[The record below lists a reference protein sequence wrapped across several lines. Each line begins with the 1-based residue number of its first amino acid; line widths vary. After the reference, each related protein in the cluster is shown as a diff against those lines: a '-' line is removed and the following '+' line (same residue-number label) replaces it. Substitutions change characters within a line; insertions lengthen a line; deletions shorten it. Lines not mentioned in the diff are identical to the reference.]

1 MHNLLSWKN
10 IFKMNKDPQT
20 RFEFVIKPAEQLKF
34 HLERDYNS
42 SYSTAGEISGKLL
55 WERETNEISFTPDDN
70 FVGDINL
77 RIHYILKGK
86 DEFADLHIV
95 IANTFKPRARI
106 IKIIGQELISNDVI
120 ALVELIKN
128 SYDADAEKIDIRL
141 NDIYSAKGEI
151 VVSDDGAGMTYEKI
165 INVWLEPATPDK
177 KSTGEKTFS
186 TCFKRRFLGEKGIG
200 RFAVHRLG
208 ERIELITRA
217 RKTCTGELMDYETKI
232 LIDWSDFTEDKYLS
246 DIPVTVTK
254 LKVPQTFVDDSGTII
269 KITGIQPWKNIRAVK
284 DAAVKIKGLE
294 SPVKPQKVQLHEDF
308 DSVDPG
314 VSINID
320 SNDPE
325 IKRALKDV
333 KSLSELLDTAFYK
346 FSGIIDEKGN
356 LIYDYSFDR
365 PDYQDIKR
373 NISLQEEY
381 LPSLNPDWFDEHGIF
396 DTNSPGQFEVNF
408 YAWDLE
414 TSTLRIAGLAD
425 YYRNTIKPNA
435 GVRVYRDNFR
445 VWPYG
450 EPDDDWLGLDLK
462 RLNTPKERS
471 VSRNQVFGVVHISS
485 ISNSQLK
492 DQSNREGLIS
502 NDQYEQFYQLVS
514 SALTVFAKERKTDK
528 VKIDRVSRSKSVN
541 DIVTESIDK
550 LRKNVQSRDDLQ
562 YYGSE
567 LDDIET
573 AYKEKINDVLERY
586 MMAAAIGISY
596 SIPIHEMKLRLTSI
610 RNVIDDLNNNPDL
623 QDKFLRQLS
632 AYVQETEDIIKAV
645 TSMMSRQKTQKMQLF
660 KVAQNVQTLKETDLK
675 KFGIEFNITGDKEV
689 HVEAVPGLLNTAVLN
704 LVDNAIYW
712 LRSSKIKARSE
723 SQNFIP
729 KITINISKN
738 DDGRS
743 VLQVIDNG
751 EGFED
756 PLELIVEPYYS
767 RKTDGLGLGLFL
779 VKEVMTR
786 FGGRLDAY
794 NKNGAIF
801 ELIF

>member
-1 MHNLLSWKN
+1 
-10 IFKMNKDPQT
+10 MNKDPQT
-20 RFEFVIKPAEQLKF
+20 SFEFIIKPAEQLKF
-34 HLERDYNS
+34 HLDRDYNS
-42 SYSTAGEISGKLL
+42 SYSIGGEIPGTLM
-55 WERETNEISFTPDDN
+55 WERETNDISVTPDDN
-70 FVGDINL
+70 FIGDINL
-77 RIHYILKGK
+77 RIQYTFKGR
-86 DEFADLHIV
+86 DEFANLRIV
-95 IANTFKPRARI
+95 VANTFKPRARI

-141 NDIYSAKGEI
+141 NDVYSTSGEI
-151 VVSDDGAGMTYEKI
+151 IVSDDGAGMTYEKI

-177 KSTGEKTFS
+177 KSTGAQTFS

-217 RKTCTGELMDYETKI
+217 RKTCSGELMDYETRI

-254 LKVPQTFVDDSGTII
+254 VKVPQTFVDASGTII
-269 KITGIQPWKNIRAVK
+269 KITGIQPWKNVRAVK

-294 SPVKPQKVQLHEDF
+294 SPVKPQQVQLHEDF

-325 IKRALKDV
+325 IKRTLKDV

-346 FSGIIDEKGN
+346 FSGIIDGKGN

-373 NISLQEEY
+373 AIGLQEEY
-381 LPSLNPDWFDEHGIF
+381 LPSLNPDWFDEHGIS
-396 DTNSPGQFEVNF
+396 DTNSPGRFEVNF

-435 GVRVYRDNFR
+435 GVRIYRDNFR

-502 NDQYEQFYQLVS
+502 NDQYGQFYQLVS

-562 YYGSE
+562 YYGGE

-610 RNVIDDLNNNPDL
+610 RNVIDDLNKNPDL
-623 QDKFLRQLS
+623 QDKFLRQLA

-675 KFGIEFNITGDKEV
+675 KFRIEFAITGDKEMQ
-689 HVEAVPGLLNTAVLN
+689 VEAVPGLLNTAVLN

-712 LRSSKIKARSE
+712 LRSSKLKARSE
-723 SQNFIP
+723 LQNFIP

-756 PLELIVEPYYS
+756 PLDLIVEPYYS

-794 NKNGAIF
+794 NRNGAIF